1 MLTVGFQGTEE
12 ALGVFGYPGK
22 MYETMNKTAT
32 LFSAKQY
39 GLELS
44 GRIKTHSE
52 DKSLKRILYE
62 ITTFPGQ
69 SGSPVIIGTNDRS
82 KVIAIHKGGNNTM
95 GVNYGRLITL
105 DLLIDL

>member
-1 MLTVGFQGTEE
+1 MEE
-12 ALGVFGYPGK
+12 ALGIFGYPGK

-52 DKSLKRILYE
+52 DKSLKRILY
-62 ITTFPGQ
+62 
-69 SGSPVIIGTNDRS
+69 
-82 KVIAIHKGGNNTM
+82 
-95 GVNYGRLITL
+95 
-105 DLLIDL
+105 